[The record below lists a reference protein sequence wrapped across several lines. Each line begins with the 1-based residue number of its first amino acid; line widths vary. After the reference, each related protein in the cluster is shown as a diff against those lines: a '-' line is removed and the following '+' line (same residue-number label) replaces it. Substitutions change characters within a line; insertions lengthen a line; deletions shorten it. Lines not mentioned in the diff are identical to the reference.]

1 MNTYIVVTFKLL
13 LIRQEDTMELWD
25 IYYEC
30 FVKTGRIHERG
41 KPLAKGDYHL
51 VVHIYPINSKGQ
63 ILIQKR
69 TDTVSWR
76 PGYWASTSGSAIAG
90 DDAWITCQKELW
102 EELGIKATRQNS
114 SLAMMY
120 RRHKSFCAVWLVRT
134 DVSIEELTLQPSE
147 VVDAKWVTRDE
158 LKIMGEKGIW
168 VDYFY
173 MDFLYHLIDEA
184 E

>member
-1 MNTYIVVTFKLL
+1 M
-13 LIRQEDTMELWD
+13 
-25 IYYEC
+25 
-30 FVKTGRIHERG
+30 
-41 KPLAKGDYHL
+41 
-51 VVHIYPINSKGQ
+51 
-63 ILIQKR
+63 
-69 TDTVSWR
+69 SWR